1 MVNTMM
7 ELEKDKN
14 RIWITQK
21 NKKLLLDKNTK
32 EASEELA
39 NTFLSNNHVHTIK
52 SDDKPEMWIYEAG
65 IYIPNGATTINE
77 YVDKVLGT
85 QYSTYFTNQV
95 IAKVQVRSYITQENY
110 SRKHHHT

>member
-7 ELEKDKN
+7 ELEKAKTEYEFPEK
-14 RIWITQK
+14 I
-21 NKKLLLDKNTK
+21 KKLLLDKNTK

-85 QYSTYFTNQV
+85 QYSTYFTT
-95 IAKVQVRSYITQENY
+95 KS
-110 SRKHHHT
+110 